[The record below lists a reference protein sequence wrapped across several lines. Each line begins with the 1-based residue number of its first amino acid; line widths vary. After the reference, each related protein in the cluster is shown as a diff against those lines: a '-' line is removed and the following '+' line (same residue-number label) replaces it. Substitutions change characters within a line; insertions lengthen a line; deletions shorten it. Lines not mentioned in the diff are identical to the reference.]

1 MRSVVNIILSSLYYE
16 KNRVTGANKRF
27 DFFGKNLQSRENI
40 NLTVLVREGEAPDW
54 AENSITLPRYDSMP
68 SVIRRL
74 VYCIKL
80 TFIFYRRDGVII
92 NDFMP
97 VPLIFSKRNYYYQLV
112 HDIRNFTDFNRA
124 AVKKISSLFQK
135 IQWRMVPNILTVSSF
150 TKNQLIKYCNINPNK
165 IAVSYNGIDPVKRNK
180 AKKDIDFL
188 YIATFEKRKNHDNLI
203 KAFSVYV
210 KNCDQHA
217 RLYLIGRDLGYRK
230 HIETLIS
237 KYQIDKF
244 VTIIEKISESEL
256 KNIYERTYCFVNP
269 SLYEGFGMPLIEAM
283 YFDCHVICSDIDVFH
298 EIAKKHAYYFDPLD
312 HGSILNAM
320 KEIKNTEIKGESK
333 TCYTIKNFSWSAIVD
348 NFLNLLVK

>member
-1 MRSVVNIILSSLYYE
+1 MNIILSSLYYE

-40 NLTVLVREGEAPDW
+40 NLTVLVREGETPDW
-54 AENSITLPRYDSMP
+54 AENIITLPRYDSMP

-80 TFIFYRRDGVII
+80 TYIFYKHEGVII

-97 VPLIFSKRNYYYQLV
+97 VPLVFSKRNYYCQLV

-135 IQWRMVPNILTVSSF
+135 IQWRIVPNILTVSSF
-150 TKNQLIKYCNINPNK
+150 TKNQLIKYCNVNPYK
-165 IAVSYNGIDPVKRNK
+165 IAVSYNGIDPVKRK
-180 AKKDIDFL
+180 KVKKDIDFL

-203 KAFSVYV
+203 IAFSNYV
-210 KNCDQHA
+210 KKYEQHA
-217 RLYLIGRDLGYRK
+217 TLFLIGRDLGYRK
-230 HIETLIS
+230 HIEALIS
-237 KYQIDKF
+237 KYQIGEF
-244 VTIIEKISESEL
+244 VTIIEKLSESEL
-256 KNIYERTYCFVNP
+256 NILYERTYCFVNP

-298 EIAKKHAYYFDPLD
+298 EIAKEHAYYFDPLD
-312 HGSILNAM
+312 HESILNAM
-320 KEIKNTEIKGESK
+320 KEIKNTEIKDGCK
-333 TCYTIKNFSWSAIVD
+333 TSYAIKNFSWSAIAD
-348 NFLNLLVK
+348 NFINLLVK